1 NCIGTFSM
9 LDALRLMG
17 TLGMTVEE
25 VDACS
30 GPAVGWPKSA
40 TFRTA
45 DIVGLDVLVHVVK
58 NIYETAPN
66 DESREKYQVPPLVEE
81 MVKRGWLGDKTGQGF
96 YKKVR
101 GAGEKEILTLDVNTM
116 EYQPRQKAKLG
127 YLDIGKAI
135 EDNGER

>member
-1 NCIGTFSM
+1 M
-9 LDALRLMG
+9 LNALRLMG

-25 VDACS
+25 VDACT

-66 DESREKYQVPPLVEE
+66 DESREMYKIPALVEE
-81 MVKRGWLGDKTGQGF
+81 MAKRGWLGDKTGQGF
-96 YKKVR
+96 YKRVK
-101 GAGEKEILTLDVNTM
+101 GQGEKGILDRKSTRLNSSH
-116 EYQPRQKAKLG
+116 
-127 YLDIGKAI
+127 
-135 EDNGER
+135 